1 MTSAKPR
8 KRFTVGDV
16 LAVQAGDRLAY
27 VQYIGSHPE
36 YGDAILVSRR
46 LHERAVP
53 VTSDLFADGYVTFY
67 PAKAAANQSLVEL
80 IDNLPAPP
88 LPDRLRRAGKR
99 SGRGVDTW
107 IIEDSTGE
115 TLKSRLSKDERKP
128 PIAAIWNHALLVQ
141 RLVEQWDPTLEPK
154 DA

>member
-8 KRFTVGDV
+8 KRLTVGDA
-16 LAVQAGDRLAY
+16 LAVHAGDRLAY
-27 VQYIGSHPE
+27 VQYIGSHQE
-36 YGDAILVSRR
+36 YGDAILVSPR

-67 PAKAAANQSLVEL
+67 PAKAAANQGLVEL
-80 IDNLPAPP
+80 IDNLPSPP
-88 LPDRLRRAGKR
+88 LPNRLRRAGKR
-99 SGRGVDTW
+99 SGRVVDTR
-107 IIEDSTGE
+107 IIEDSAGE
-115 TLKSRLSKDERKP
+115 IVKSRLSKAERKL

-141 RLVEQWDPTLEPK
+141 RLVEQWDPTLESK

>member
-1 MTSAKPR
+1 MTSAKAR
-8 KRFTVGDV
+8 KRLTIGDV

-36 YGDAILVSRR
+36 YGDAILVSPM

-67 PAKAAANQSLVEL
+67 PAKAAANQRLVEL
-80 IDNLPAPP
+80 IDNLPSPP

-99 SGRGVDTW
+99 SGGRVDTW
-107 IIEDSTGE
+107 IIEDSKRE
-115 TLKSRLSKDERKP
+115 TAKSRFSNDERKL

-141 RLVEQWDPTLEPK
+141 RLVERWDPTLESK